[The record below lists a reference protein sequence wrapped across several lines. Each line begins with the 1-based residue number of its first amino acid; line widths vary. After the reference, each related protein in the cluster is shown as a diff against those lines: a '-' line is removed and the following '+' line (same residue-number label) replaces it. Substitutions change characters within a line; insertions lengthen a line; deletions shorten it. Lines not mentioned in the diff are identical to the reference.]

1 MSGRTSLTPY
11 AAAMRD
17 PDPDGARRLAARKWH
32 DEGII
37 VLLPESLARL
47 DWQDRELVRAV
58 AAKIYGPRGK

>member
-1 MSGRTSLTPY
+1 MSNRTSLTPY
-11 AAAMRD
+11 AANMRD
-17 PDPDGARRLAARKWH
+17 PDPDGARKLAARKWH
-32 DEGII
+32 EQGII